1 MTFLA
6 AARDLLQDV
15 IPANRSRSGRVQ
27 KPPNTSKHTDDVQ
40 RRDLRRNPHLSA
52 SKLKEMHQDL
62 LGNFSIR
69 CIEHHPKKDLKI
81 PSRCAASKTI
91 LSPRM
96 RKKSPQFAL
105 KYLHRSVDDKKK
117 FMWSNESTFQC
128 ISSNEYRTFWGH
140 N

>member
-6 AARDLLQDV
+6 AARDSLQDA
-15 IPANRSRSGRVQ
+15 IPGNKPRSGR
-27 KPPNTSKHTDDVQ
+27 PPKTSKHTDDVQ
-40 RRDLRRNPHLSA
+40 RRDLRRNPRFSA
-52 SKLKEMHQDL
+52 SELKEMHQYL

-69 CIEHHPKKDLKI
+69 CIEHRPKKDLKI
-81 PSRCAASKTI
+81 PSRCAAFKTI

-105 KYLHRSVDDKKK
+105 RYLHRSLDDEKK
-117 FMWSNESTFQC
+117 FMWSDESTFQC
-128 ISSNEYRTFWGH
+128 ISINEYRTFWGH